1 MHNKNVLTSFC
12 YNFEFLYP
20 CFSFNLWFKGN
31 LCCYHLNI
39 PSLVYTSRKFWEF
52 SNLSRKDL
60 WPFSQ
65 KFLRILVFS
74 LLTKYLLIL
83 VSAFHERLRKY
94 NSILKKNILRTTKSF
109 LDDVLS
115 LSSGNAWLH
124 HVHCWTGDAK
134 DIYAP
139 WMDILRTIWRTEY
152 RNCRG
157 VFLRVQVSV

>member
-1 MHNKNVLTSFC
+1 MNGSSVWHFRKPNYTRIVTCVFRAKVWKACGSGIIRRESSPGELTLRGVCSA
-12 YNFEFLYP
+12 
-20 CFSFNLWFKGN
+20 
-31 LCCYHLNI
+31 
-39 PSLVYTSRKFWEF
+39 VQ
-52 SNLSRKDL
+52 

-94 NSILKKNILRTTKSF
+94 NWILKKNILRTTKSF

-115 LSSGNAWLH
+115 LSNGSAWLH
-124 HVHCWTGDAK
+124 HVHRWTGDAK